1 MKSTP
6 RLSNLYILWLQSN
19 QHEFSDCRFFS
30 VVVLMWREG
39 RDVILGEM
47 LSTLLIPFYFTHPFP
62 SPRSAPLSVKSNL
75 TVENFLADKLSANK
89 LTLFP
94 LQTKVAINS
103 TILEA

>member
-1 MKSTP
+1 
-6 RLSNLYILWLQSN
+6 
-19 QHEFSDCRFFS
+19 
-30 VVVLMWREG
+30 MWRKG

-47 LSTLLIPFYFTHPFP
+47 LSRLVIPFYSTYPHP
-62 SPRSAPLSVKSNL
+62 SPRSALLFVKSNL

-103 TILEA
+103 TILDTMTSFYYNFI